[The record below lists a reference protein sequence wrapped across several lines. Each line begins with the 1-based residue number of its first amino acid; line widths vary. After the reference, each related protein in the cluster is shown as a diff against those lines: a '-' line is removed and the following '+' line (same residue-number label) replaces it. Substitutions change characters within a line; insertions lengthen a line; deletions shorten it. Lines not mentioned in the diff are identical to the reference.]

1 MPRMTREQ
9 EHEVEAEQRLFEL
22 AKALDGN
29 TEIQNI
35 ANESHCAVEV
45 INSTI
50 SEALAELNS
59 LIHIYWPGEGDHRAR
74 AIRVVAKFAID
85 IDEVFESVGRCNS
98 DAHVLG
104 AK

>member
-1 MPRMTREQ
+1 MRLTSEQ
-9 EHEVEAEQRLFEL
+9 EREIEADQRLFEL

-29 TEIQNI
+29 PEIQAI

-59 LIHIYWPGEGDHRAR
+59 LVHVYWPHEGGHRAK
-74 AIRVVAKFAID
+74 AIRVVAGLAIAV
-85 IDEVFESVGRCNS
+85 DEVWTSVGRCNS
-98 DAHVLG
+98 SAHVLG